1 MEDSMFV
8 YSRPSLQWTKYCN
21 DDDDDDDD
29 NDYDDGDDSD
39 EDDDYHDDYHHHP
52 IVWKVS
58 VSGWLVG

>member
-39 EDDDYHDDYHHHP
+39 EDDDYHHHP
-52 IVWKVS
+52 VVWKVS

>member
-21 DDDDDDDD
+21 DDDDDD
-29 NDYDDGDDSD
+29 YDDSD
-39 EDDDYHDDYHHHP
+39 EDDDYHHHP
-52 IVWKVS
+52 VVWKVS

>member
-21 DDDDDDDD
+21 DDDGDD
-29 NDYDDGDDSD
+29 YDDSD
-39 EDDDYHDDYHHHP
+39 EDDDYHHHP